1 MESLVLAPIPS
12 YIITK
17 LELLQ
22 KPNAPD
28 SSRVWGVRI
37 VFLVDTRESRTP
49 NTNHSVSAAL
59 RDLSDSLAR
68 LADALDK
75 LPDRYP

>member
-37 VFLVDTRESRTP
+37 VFLVETRESRT
-49 NTNHSVSAAL
+49 
-59 RDLSDSLAR
+59 
-68 LADALDK
+68 LDM
-75 LPDRYP
+75 

>member
-37 VFLVDTRESRTP
+37 VFLVDTRESRTLEMA
-49 NTNHSVSAAL
+49 SLVVDAL
-59 RDLSDSLAR
+59 RDLSEGLAR
-68 LADALDK
+68 LADTLDQGSSN
-75 LPDRYP
+75 